1 MTTATHTELQQ
12 IAEQAA
18 AYIARLND
26 ECDTFQIDG
35 ETLSAVIAYEAETD
49 EYRGDYWTGP
59 AWWAGRETVS
69 VEGVGPLPTDEA
81 NAGWCGAVRL

>member
-35 ETLSAVIAYEAETD
+35 ELF
-49 EYRGDYWTGP
+49 RP
-59 AWWAGRETVS
+59 
-69 VEGVGPLPTDEA
+69 
-81 NAGWCGAVRL
+81 

>member
-49 EYRGDYWTGP
+49 EYRGDYWTDLP
-59 AWWAGRETVS
+59 Q
-69 VEGVGPLPTDEA
+69 VEKLASDLLSYVMEG
-81 NAGWCGAVRL
+81 